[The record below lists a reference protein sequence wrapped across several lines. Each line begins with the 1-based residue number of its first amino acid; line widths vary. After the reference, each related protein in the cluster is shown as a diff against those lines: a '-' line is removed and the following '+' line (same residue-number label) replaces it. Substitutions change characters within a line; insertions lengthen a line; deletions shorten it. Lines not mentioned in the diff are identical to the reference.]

1 MDMKA
6 INPWRWQDR
15 YGFSQAMEIEGANRI
30 LLCAGQTSV
39 DADGNPLHKGDMAK
53 QVGQALDNLEVLLKY
68 SDMRLSDAV
77 HFKYY
82 TTDVPGFIAANHI
95 LDARMREAKC
105 ARSSTLIGVTSLF
118 HPDILVEIEALAAV

>member
-1 MDMKA
+1 MMQQKS
-6 INPWRWQDR
+6 INPLRSQDR

-53 QVGQALDNLEVLLKY
+53 QIGQALDNLEVLLKY

-82 TTDVPGFIAANHI
+82 TTDVPGFIAANHV
-95 LDARMREAKC
+95 LDA
-105 ARSSTLIGVTSLF
+105 
-118 HPDILVEIEALAAV
+118 